1 MMFLLSKSLFEIK
14 KIYIYI
20 LKVVKKYARQDL
32 K

>member
-14 KIYIYI
+14 KNIYI
-20 LKVVKKYARQDL
+20 LKVVKEYARQKL